1 MTRIVQPGL
10 VAVATLLLPTDLG
23 RWLTRVL
30 VLVLVR
36 WAGRR
41 CTVPGFFPA
50 RGPHVARLRRHMP
63 ASLALRIAGAAAAVA
78 ALFVLPASAGAV
90 DFVRSLDV
98 DTAPAPS
105 AVAIARPFGRHPAT
119 VIIPSG
125 TAAAFWTFHFGSA
138 GPLANQA
145 KYSQVPGP
153 SSAVVAAG
161 FDADDVDDLAIA
173 NSDGEGVSIDI
184 YLTGIGFFF
193 PQINANGRAQ
203 TFPTGARPVA
213 IAAAPFD
220 LGTKRADL
228 ATANAG
234 DDSVTT
240 WRSEG
245 RGKLHD
251 RADVEVGKDPR
262 AVAIRR
268 FAASDFDFHLDI
280 AVAVAGQERICVLHR
295 QGPHLPKIASAKAG
309 NAPIALAAADYNRD
323 GIDDLAIGH
332 AGGDVSL
339 LFGTRGNSFAA
350 GRPVLN
356 GRRGGGVA
364 HPDFCRGGNPHR
376 RLRPRRQPRPR
387 GDRSDQQGRGRPAR
401 PRRRELRQPPTL
413 RHRRSPRGRRGP
425 RRQRRRPARHRH

>member
-1 MTRIVQPGL
+1 VP
-10 VAVATLLLPTDLG
+10 ASEPTDLG
-23 RWLTRVL
+23 RSLTRVL

-173 NSDGEGVSIDI
+173 NSDGEGVSIDL

-193 PQINANGRAQ
+193 PQIDANGRAQ

-262 AVAIRR
+262 AVAIGR
-268 FAASDFDFHLDI
+268 FAASDFDFRLDI
-280 AVAVAGQERICVLHR
+280 AVAVAGEDRIAFLQR

-309 NAPIALAAADYNRD
+309 NAPTALAAADYNRD

-350 GRPVLN
+350 ARPVLN
-356 GRRGGGVA
+356 GRRGGAIATADFDRDGNPDLAVTDPTSKAVAVLLGHGDGSFGNPRRYGTGARPEGVA
-364 HPDFCRGGNPHR
+364 ARDVN
-376 RLRPRRQPRPR
+376 
-387 GDRSDQQGRGRPAR
+387 GDGRPDIVTANTGDSTAT
-401 PRRRELRQPPTL
+401 TL
-413 RHRRSPRGRRGP
+413 INQG
-425 RRQRRRPARHRH
+425 